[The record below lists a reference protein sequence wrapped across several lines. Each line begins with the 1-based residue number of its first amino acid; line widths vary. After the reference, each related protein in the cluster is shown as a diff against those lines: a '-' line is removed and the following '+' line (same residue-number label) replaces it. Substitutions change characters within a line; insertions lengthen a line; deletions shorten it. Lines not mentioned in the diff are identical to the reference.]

1 MDAVV
6 RELIRM
12 LPSIPSTVRTFLGLR
27 SGDVREFS
35 PEGSRAHRKIR
46 EATQDDIIPLAHPIT
61 TSTGETLT
69 SIPIR
74 KGQVVHLPIENV
86 NMSTHIWGP
95 DAREFKPERWLRPDT
110 SVEAEGSGGEG
121 MRTGVPPEV
130 GDGPGVW
137 PNMMTFIDGPR
148 RCVGYRLGLMEMKII
163 LYTLI
168 REFEF
173 RVVPGKHVYMINM

>member
-1 MDAVV
+1 M
-6 RELIRM
+6 RYCSGR
-12 LPSIPSTVRTFLGLR
+12 GL
-27 SGDVREFS
+27 
-35 PEGSRAHRKIR
+35 KCQIR
-46 EATQDDIIPLAHPIT
+46 EATQDDVIPLAHPIT
-61 TSTGETLT
+61 TSTGETLS

-74 KGQVVHLPIENV
+74 KGQIVHLPIENL

-95 DAREFKPERWLRPDT
+95 DAREFRPERWLRPLPSPSSSATDRT
-110 SVEAEGSGGEG
+110 GVTPEMSSDSSPGEG
-121 MRTGVPPEV
+121 MTTGPPPEV
-130 GDGPGVW
+130 MDGPGVW

-173 RVVPGKHVYMINM
+173 GIVPGKQVYKINM